1 MRQLSVGGTL
11 TFEEAEADDKFPAT
25 FGVSASFRLRP
36 RARPDG
42 RLPCVGD
49 NADALEPGATFTALE
64 RAPSA
69 RQPRA
74 RMLRID
80 EPPRRFGGARVAG
93 WVFETHP
100 VSGEVVAFR
109 QRDGGAGGGAG
120 GGAVRR
126 GSVRGVVEA
135 RVGRLPLERKRARL
149 EERLAARRVP
159 WESGHQRVT
168 IARDRLVESTASAL
182 HGFRDANIWRQT
194 WRFAFQGEPGVDAG
208 GVAREFWTKVGECFF
223 DRNLGLFKYAA
234 NDNLTYQINP
244 MAEKLHGAE
253 ATESLF
259 FLVGRLLAKA
269 LLDRQ
274 LVTAPL
280 NRPLLKHVL
289 GIGVQFSDLE
299 FVDHELHKQLNWI
312 LDCGEGEAEM
322 LCLTFAVTEEHFGV
336 MKDVPLKPGGEDI
349 DVDDENKVE
358 YVELRFKYAMLDR
371 VKTTLGALLR
381 GFYDVV
387 PLEDLV
393 HAGLDAG
400 EFELLLCGATEID
413 VADWKRHT
421 DFRSVS
427 EKTKREFWRVVDG
440 FDQEQRARLLQFV
453 TGTARLPAGGFKNLQ
468 GVDGSNRRFEV
479 RGIGGG
485 DNAWP
490 RAHTCVPSTRL
501 EIARAP
507 VGDEA
512 EALSLSRSLSGAST
526 GSTCPRIRAS
536 RR

>member
-1 MRQLSVGGTL
+1 MARRALARGS
-11 TFEEAEADDKFPAT
+11 AT
-25 FGVSASFRLRP
+25 ARGRRRGRRRGAA
-36 RARPDG
+36 RARARR
-42 RLPCVGD
+42 RL
-49 NADALEPGATFTALE
+49 
-64 RAPSA
+64 
-69 RQPRA
+69 
-74 RMLRID
+74 
-80 EPPRRFGGARVAG
+80 GGARR
-93 WVFETHP
+93 P
-100 VSGEVVAFR
+100 PP
-109 QRDGGAGGGAG
+109 
-120 GGAVRR
+120 
-126 GSVRGVVEA
+126 A
-135 RVGRLPLERKRARL
+135 RAQGARL
-149 EERLAARRVP
+149 EERLGAARAVGVGAP
-159 WESGHQRVT
+159 
-168 IARDRLVESTASAL
+168 ARDDRARSGSSRAPRARCTASAT
-182 HGFRDANIWRQT
+182 RKIWRQT

-336 MKDVPLKPGGEDI
+336 MRDVPLKPGGEDI

-413 VADWKRHT
+413 VADWKLSHT

-427 EKTKREFWRVVDG
+427 EKTPKARVLARRRRLRPGAARAAAPVRDRHRAAARG
-440 FDQEQRARLLQFV
+440 RLQEPAGRRRQQPQVRGARHRRRRQRVAARAR
-453 TGTARLPAGGFKNLQ
+453 A
-468 GVDGSNRRFEV
+468 
-479 RGIGGG
+479 
-485 DNAWP
+485 
-490 RAHTCVPSTRL
+490 
-501 EIARAP
+501 
-507 VGDEA
+507 
-512 EALSLSRSLSGAST
+512 
-526 GSTCPRIRAS
+526 
-536 RR
+536 